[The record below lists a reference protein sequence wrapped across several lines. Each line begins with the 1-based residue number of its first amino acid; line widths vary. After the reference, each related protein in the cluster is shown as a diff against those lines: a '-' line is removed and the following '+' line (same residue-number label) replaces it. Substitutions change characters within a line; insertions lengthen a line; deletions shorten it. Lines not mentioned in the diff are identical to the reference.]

1 MVNSWNMS
9 TTQLP
14 TLSIQIKTLTAAA
27 VKLLLVTGD
36 TYETQ
41 RVAERFVYCKQYY
54 EGMKI
59 QLYKP

>member
-9 TTQLP
+9 TTQLQRS
-14 TLSIQIKTLTAAA
+14 LYKLNADSCSC
-27 VKLLLVTGD
+27 VLLLVTGD
-36 TYETQ
+36 TYETHH
-41 RVAERFVYCKQYY
+41 VAERFVYCKQYY